1 MEFFYSS
8 PPFPSFLPPPPPPP
22 FKELNHNRSRYSGSL
37 VSSSLQALDTISSA
51 ALQSSRHQEV
61 DLPTTNNS
69 EIINTD
75 K

>member
-8 PPFPSFLPPPPPPP
+8 PPFPSFLPPPPPS
-22 FKELNHNRSRYSGSL
+22 KELNHNRSRYSGSL

-51 ALQSSRHQEV
+51 ALRSSRHQEV

>member
-8 PPFPSFLPPPPPPP
+8 PPFPFFLPPPPPPP

-51 ALQSSRHQEV
+51 ALRSSRHQEV